1 MGPELRDELSQESD
15 QGEPRMSVTARNT
28 LRNTT
33 LLVAFEVANP
43 LLSLLLV
50 GTMTRRLG
58 PDGTGGYNLL
68 LNFFFV
74 AHSVTSL
81 GLNSL
86 LTREVAR
93 DRRSARAFLCTAG
106 VVGILGSLFVAAGM
120 MVALRLANYG
130 PVLEQGGWF
139 VALALLPSIM
149 ILYSEAI
156 FIAFEKVQYI
166 VIMAIVENAGRV
178 FAGLWLLRRGFG
190 VVPLIASFALFR
202 FLTLAINLL
211 LFHRRI
217 APLSWAYEP
226 GVLRRL
232 LRSIPVFGTIFIVAT
247 LYWRA
252 DVFMLSKMGT
262 LAAVGFY
269 TVGYRLF
276 SIAQVVP
283 KSFNTTIYPVFSKL
297 FHNSPDDFRAANSVS
312 IRYML
317 VVMLPIAAGISGLAA
332 PLVRLLFGPDFS
344 PAAAVL
350 AIVIWTLVPY
360 GIVRILASSLFAS
373 DRQIV
378 DLKVNLMGLITNLLL
393 NMALIPR
400 LGMIGCAWA
409 TVASIVCFLAYQCFF
424 LRKEI
429 GPVFRQAEIAKP
441 VLATALLMLW
451 LWLTPA
457 IPLILRILGGALIY
471 GLLILF
477 MQVVRLRELRAVVP
491 ERLLVLLP
499 EEREP

>member
-1 MGPELRDELSQESD
+1 
-15 QGEPRMSVTARNT
+15 
-28 LRNTT
+28 
-33 LLVAFEVANP
+33 
-43 LLSLLLV
+43 
-50 GTMTRRLG
+50 
-58 PDGTGGYNLL
+58 
-68 LNFFFV
+68 
-74 AHSVTSL
+74 
-81 GLNSL
+81 
-86 LTREVAR
+86 
-93 DRRSARAFLCTAG
+93 
-106 VVGILGSLFVAAGM
+106 
-120 MVALRLANYG
+120 
-130 PVLEQGGWF
+130 
-139 VALALLPSIM
+139 
-149 ILYSEAI
+149 
-156 FIAFEKVQYI
+156 
-166 VIMAIVENAGRV
+166 
-178 FAGLWLLRRGFG
+178 
-190 VVPLIASFALFR
+190 
-202 FLTLAINLL
+202 
-211 LFHRRI
+211 
-217 APLSWAYEP
+217 LSWAYEP

-247 LYWRA
+247 FYWRA

-317 VVMLPIAAGISGLAA
+317 VVMLPIAAGISGLAS

-373 DRQIV
+373 DRQVV

-441 VLATALLMLW
+441 VLATAILMLW

-457 IPLILRILGGALIY
+457 IPLILRILGGALVY